1 METGNV
7 FQMGQDL
14 EMRFWCEHEKLKL
27 GFTILRLWLRVIE
40 GLMRVQ
46 QGYKAALEAPFI
58 TVKIKTKSAT
68 SLRFCKLS
76 RFNISRR
83 RL

>member
-14 EMRFWCEHEKLKL
+14 EMRFWCEDEKLKL

-46 QGYKAALEAPFI
+46 
-58 TVKIKTKSAT
+58 
-68 SLRFCKLS
+68 
-76 RFNISRR
+76 
-83 RL
+83 